1 MSDPRITLGDL
12 ALYGVE
18 PSTSAELIVP
28 QNGLDWSS
36 AAGSS
41 LTVEE
46 KRRSDGG
53 WAGDGFREPRDYALT
68 VVAIG
73 PERAATERVLDMLH
87 AAASLHETPLGVAE
101 DSLTRWTTVRRF
113 SKPEVTW
120 LNDTAARWSVQLIA
134 PDPRKFG
141 DELSAS
147 TGLPSSTG
155 GVTFPLAFPVTF
167 DAVTNSGQ
175 VSLTNDGNIA
185 GPVRL
190 RIDGPVTGPV
200 VTHVGTGRS
209 LIFSTSLVLGEGE
222 FIPVDAERREVLAQ
236 GQSSRNGW
244 VTGRGWP
251 LFVPGV
257 NTYSFSAMTHSPGAL
272 LTVAGSPAWE

>member
-1 MSDPRITLGDL
+1 MLTPYVILGDL
-12 ALYGVE
+12 DVNAVESDTGVTWVAK
-18 PSTSAELIVP
+18 P
-28 QNGLDWSS
+28 
-36 AAGSS
+36 
-41 LTVEE
+41 VE
-46 KRRSDGG
+46 G
-53 WAGDGFREPRDYALT
+53 WAGPASNIAVAKKPRSHGAWVSDPTLEARHMNLPGTVIAPSEAALTDALDRLNQAATITATTLT
-68 VVAIG
+68 VVEG
-73 PERAATERVLDMLH
+73 GVSRWATVHREGAVLTKRI
-87 AAASLHETPLGVAE
+87 SPLAVEWAVGLV
-101 DSLTRWTTVRRF
+101 
-113 SKPEVTW
+113 
-120 LNDTAARWSVQLIA
+120 A

-141 DELSAS
+141 DEISAS

-167 DAVTNSGQ
+167 DAVTESGQ
-175 VSLTNDGNIA
+175 VSLTNNGNIA

-209 LIFSTSLVLGEGE
+209 LVFSTSLVLGEGE
-222 FIPVDAERREVLAQ
+222 FITVDAERREVLAQ

-257 NTYSFSAMTHSPGAL
+257 NTYSFSAMSHSPGAL
-272 LTVAGSPAWE
+272 LTVTGSPAWE